1 MTRLKAERE
10 ITDMIENIEE
20 KFLMESAPGAVTTFN
35 GKEYSYFG
43 GTSYYELHKNEQVI
57 NSAIAALKKYGIT
70 SSSSRSSYGTTQ
82 LLLDVE
88 QEAAQY
94 FNCED
99 AVYLASGFLTDMA
112 AVQAFI
118 NKNMFDIVFIDE
130 ISHYSNDYASKLSGK
145 PVYKFSH
152 LDYND
157 LETKIAK
164 YLPPN
169 KKPLIISDG
178 IFPIHGRIAPA
189 DKYAAIANKYNG
201 LVWLD
206 EAHALGIIGEKGRGT
221 FEHFGMQSTNLF
233 FGGTFSK
240 AFGGFGG
247 IIPGEKS
254 FIKEIRNNQIQSGA
268 TPVPS
273 AAAAASLTGMRLLK
287 SNPQFRI
294 KLWENAKRL
303 KAGLRQLGIEA
314 DETHVPI
321 AAWTMKSKS
330 EMEKLQK
337 ELLKKNI
344 VIQFIQYVGAGDS
357 GALRIV
363 VFSTHTAEQI
373 DNLISELKRII

>member
-1 MTRLKAERE
+1 MAE
-10 ITDMIENIEE
+10 MFENIED

-43 GTSYYELHKNEQVI
+43 GTSYFELHKNEQVV
-57 NSAIAALKKYGIT
+57 NSAIEALKKYGIT

-88 QEAAQY
+88 QEAAQF

-99 AVYLASGFLTDMA
+99 AVYLASGFLTDLA
-112 AVQAFI
+112 AIQAFV
-118 NKNMFDIVFIDE
+118 NKNMFDVVFIDE
-130 ISHYSNDYASKLSGK
+130 ISHYSNAYASKLSGK

-157 LETKIAK
+157 LEEKIAK
-164 YLPPN
+164 HLPQN
-169 KKPLIISDG
+169 GKPLIISDG
-178 IFPIHGRIAPA
+178 IFPIHGKIAPA
-189 DKYAAIANKYNG
+189 DKYAEMANKYNG

-206 EAHALGIIGEKGRGT
+206 DAHALGIIGENGRGT
-221 FEHFGMQSTNLF
+221 FEHFGLKSANLF

-247 IIPGEKS
+247 IIPGGKS
-254 FIKEIRNNQIQSGA
+254 FIEEIRSNQIQSGA

-273 AAAAASLTGMRLLK
+273 AAAAASLTGMKLVQ
-287 SNPQFRI
+287 SNPQLRI
-294 KLWENAKRL
+294 KLWENAGRL
-303 KAGLRQLGIEA
+303 KAGLHKIGIET
-314 DETHVPI
+314 DDTNVPI
-321 AAWTMKSKS
+321 AAWTLKTKF
-330 EMEKLQK
+330 EMEKLQQ

-357 GALRIV
+357 GALRVV
-363 VFSTHTAEQI
+363 VFSTHTNEQI
-373 DNLISELKRII
+373 DNLLDELKRII

>member
-1 MTRLKAERE
+1 MTDIL
-10 ITDMIENIEE
+10 ENIEE

-43 GTSYYELHKNEQVI
+43 GTSYYELHKNEQVV
-57 NSAIAALKKYGIT
+57 NSAIEALKKYGIT

-88 QEAAQY
+88 REAAQY
-94 FNCED
+94 FNSDD
-99 AVYLASGFLTDMA
+99 AVYLVSGFLTDLA
-112 AVQAFI
+112 AIQAFV
-118 NKNMFDIVFIDE
+118 NKKMFDVVFIDE

-145 PVYKFSH
+145 PVYQFTH

-157 LETKIAK
+157 LEVKIAEHLQPK
-164 YLPPN
+164 GR
-169 KKPLIISDG
+169 PLIISDG
-178 IFPIHGRIAPA
+178 IFPIHGKIAPA
-189 DKYAAIANKYNG
+189 DKYAEIANKYNG

-206 EAHALGIIGEKGRGT
+206 DAHALGVIGENGRGT
-221 FEHFGMQSTNLF
+221 FEHFGLKSANLF
-233 FGGTFSK
+233 YGGTFSK

-254 FIKEIRNNQIQSGA
+254 FIEEIRSNQIQSGA

-273 AAAAASLTGMRLLK
+273 SAAAASLTGIRLIK
-287 SNPQFRI
+287 SNPQFRT
-294 KLWENAKRL
+294 KLWANAERL
-303 KAGLRQLGIEA
+303 KNGLRQIGIPA
-314 DETHVPI
+314 DGTHVPI

-330 EMEKLQK
+330 EMEMFQQ

-363 VFSTHTAEQI
+363 VFSTHTSEQI
-373 DNLISELKRII
+373 DNLIYELKRII

>member
-1 MTRLKAERE
+1 MAELF
-10 ITDMIENIEE
+10 ENIED

-35 GKEYSYFG
+35 GNEYSYFG
-43 GTSYYELHKNEQVI
+43 GTSYFELHKNEQVI
-57 NSAIAALKKYGIT
+57 NSAIEALKKYGIT

-88 QEAAQY
+88 KEAAQY
-94 FNCED
+94 FTCED
-99 AVYLASGFLTDMA
+99 AVYLASGFLTDLA
-112 AVQAFI
+112 AIQAFI
-118 NKNMFDIVFIDE
+118 NKNMFDVVFIDE

-157 LETKIAK
+157 LEEKIVK
-164 YLPPN
+164 HLPGS

-178 IFPIHGRIAPA
+178 IFPIHGKIAPA
-189 DKYAAIANKYNG
+189 YKYSEIANKFNG

-206 EAHALGIIGEKGRGT
+206 DAHALGVIGENGRGT
-221 FEHFGMQSTNLF
+221 FEHFGLKSANLF
-233 FGGTFSK
+233 YGGTFSK

-247 IIPGEKS
+247 IIPGEKNL
-254 FIKEIRNNQIQSGA
+254 IDEIRSNQIQSGA

-273 AAAAASLTGMRLLK
+273 SAAAASLTGMRLVK
-287 SNPQFRI
+287 SNPLFRI

-303 KAGLRQLGIEA
+303 KAGLRQIGIEA
-314 DETHVPI
+314 DESHVPI
-321 AAWTMKSKS
+321 AAWALKSKS
-330 EMEKLQK
+330 EMETLQQ

-363 VFSTHTAEQI
+363 VFSTHTPEQI
-373 DNLISELKRII
+373 DNLIYELKRII

>member
-1 MTRLKAERE
+1 MAENY
-10 ITDMIENIEE
+10 ENVEDR
-20 KFLMESAPGAVTTFN
+20 FMMESAPGAVTTFN

-43 GTSYYELHKNEQVI
+43 GTSYFELHKNEQVV
-57 NSAIAALKKYGIT
+57 NSAVEALKKYGIT

-88 QEAAQY
+88 KEAAQY

-99 AVYLASGFLTDMA
+99 AVYLASGFLTDLA
-112 AVQAFI
+112 AIQAFI
-118 NKNMFDIVFIDE
+118 NKNMFDVVFIDE

-157 LETKIAK
+157 LEEKIVK
-164 YLPPN
+164 HLPGS

-178 IFPIHGRIAPA
+178 IFPIHGKIAPA
-189 DKYAAIANKYNG
+189 DKYSEIANKYNG

-206 EAHALGIIGEKGRGT
+206 DAHALGIIGENGRGT
-221 FEHFGMQSTNLF
+221 FEHFGLKSANLF
-233 FGGTFSK
+233 YGGTFSK

-247 IIPGEKS
+247 IIPGEKNL
-254 FIKEIRNNQIQSGA
+254 IDEIRSNQIQSGA

-273 AAAAASLTGMRLLK
+273 SAAAASLTGMRLVK

-294 KLWENAKRL
+294 KLRENARRL
-303 KAGLRQLGIEA
+303 KAGLRQIGIETN
-314 DETHVPI
+314 DTNVPI
-321 AAWTMKSKS
+321 AAWTMKSKT

-337 ELLKKNI
+337 DLLKKNI